1 MNARLAI
8 AFALLAA
15 ACGLKPAGEKYGAE
29 PAYTFPHSPH
39 IDADVACTTC
49 HPVAQS
55 KQLPAGARDV
65 RIPANVTKTDPCKD
79 CHDKELTYKPPARHE
94 PFRVRFDHSAH
105 LPRVK
110 DDCKKCHAKPPEQG
124 DKVAP
129 APPMG
134 ACTSCHVHQQ
144 AFNEARCMPCHVDL
158 KGYKPETAFKH
169 EGSWLQTHGSLAR
182 PSAESC
188 AACHDQTYCLACHS
202 PATAPAR
209 VEIIFPERVD
219 AAYIHRGDYVSR
231 HMVDA
236 AAYPASCRSCHGS
249 PFCDSC
255 HAANGFSPSATG
267 AKIRPLSHSVGWV
280 NNVDGGRHRQEARRD
295 ISSCAGCHDQTGPTN
310 TCVGCHKATTKG
322 GVAGRNPHPKAFLDK
337 HDLGDVAKNGMCKQ
351 CH

>member
-169 EGSWLQTHGSLAR
+169 QGEWIRQHAALAR
-182 PSAESC
+182 PSGESC
-188 AACHDQTYCLACHS
+188 AACHDQTYCATCHASATS
-202 PATAPAR
+202 PTRP
-209 VEIIFPERVD
+209 EIVFPERVD
-219 AAYIHRGDYVSR
+219 ASYIHRGDYVSR

-236 AAYPASCRSCHGS
+236 NANPASCRSCHGT
-249 PFCDSC
+249 PFCDAC
-255 HAANGFSPSATG
+255 HKVNGFSSASPG
-267 AKIRPLSHSVGWV
+267 PKIRPLSHDNNWV
-280 NNVDGGRHRQEARRD
+280 NNVDGGNHKRDARRD
-295 ISSCAGCHDQTGPTN
+295 ISNCAACHDQRRPQN
-310 TCVGCHKATTKG
+310 TCVTCHS
-322 GVAGRNPHPKAFLDK
+322 AGPGTANRNPHPKSFLDAHK
-337 HDLGDVAKNGMCKQ
+337 LSDVSKNSMCRD
-351 CH
+351 CHH